1 MSNLG
6 CVVQFDLDGLRLKRR
21 LVDLRVIDDPATEL
35 SVESPVGRALLAAAA
50 GDELVV
56 KAPAGDVVVKVRSVA

>member
-6 CVVQFDLDGLRLKRR
+6 RVIQFDLDGIQLQRR
-21 LVDLRVIDDPATEL
+21 LVDLHVLDDPGVEL
-35 SVESPVGRALLAAAA
+35 SVESPVGRALLLARA

-56 KAPAGDVVVKVRSVA
+56 KAPAGDVIVKVRSVA